1 MANQHQPPT
10 PRELRRR
17 HMHERQAVVF
27 GVLIAALA
35 LVGVGAAG
43 IITGAISSPFN
54 RPIATPTVTDDAM
67 TTATPCLAKGT
78 KPVQYAKITLNVYN
92 ASGQPGLARST
103 SDAMAE
109 RGFTV
114 KKVGNSTVDVTAP
127 RIVFGPKGL
136 AQAYTVAAQFKD
148 AKLALDT
155 RKDASVDVVLGSEAH
170 VLLGTKDVHLSAK
183 KAMTSAPGC
192 VALSKVKPLLP
203 APKATSTP
211 SGK

>member
-1 MANQHQPPT
+1 
-10 PRELRRR
+10 
-17 HMHERQAVVF
+17 MHERQAVVF
-27 GVLIAALA
+27 GVLLAGLA
-35 LVGVGAAG
+35 LVGIGAAG
-43 IITGAISSPFN
+43 IMTGAISSPFSK
-54 RPIATPTVTDDAM
+54 PIATPSVVDDAL
-67 TTATPCLAKGT
+67 TTATPCLPKGT
-78 KPVQYAKITLNVYN
+78 KPVEYSKITINVLN

-103 SDAMAE
+103 SDAMVE

-114 KKVGNSTVDVTAP
+114 KTVGNDASKVTAP

-136 AQAYTVAAQFKD
+136 AQAYTVAAQLKD

-155 RKDASVDVVLGSEAH
+155 RKDRSVDIVLGTESH
-170 VLLGTKDVHLSAK
+170 VLLGTKNVHLNAK

-192 VALSKVKPLLP
+192 VAIAKVKPILP